1 MRRRALL
8 AWSSGKDGAWA
19 LHELRSSPDWEVVGL
34 FTTVH
39 EDRVPVHGIPRDL
52 LLDQAAAVGLP
63 LEMIGIPWPCP
74 NAVYE
79 QRVGDFARRARAN
92 GIDGLAFG
100 DLFLEDIRRYREG
113 CFGGLGLDLLFP
125 LWSQSTDRLSRR
137 MTREGLL
144 AWIVAV
150 DRARAPAEWAGR
162 RYDAQFVD
170 GLVGDV
176 DPCGENGEFHTF
188 AFDGPMFRRPVRAQP
203 GPAAIRDGFACI
215 DLVSSAPC

>member
-8 AWSSGKDGAWA
+8 AWSSGKDSAWA
-19 LHELRSSPDWEVVGL
+19 LHELRSGPDWDVVGL

-39 EDRVPVHGIPRDL
+39 DDRVPVHGMPTDL
-52 LLDQAAAVGLP
+52 LRDQAAAVGLP
-63 LEMIGIPWPCP
+63 LEELGIPWPCP
-74 NAVYE
+74 NGVYE
-79 QRVGDFARRARAN
+79 QRLGEFARRARAN

-125 LWSQSTDRLSRR
+125 LWNQPTGSLSRR
-137 MTREGLL
+137 MTREGLR

-150 DRARAPAEWAGR
+150 DLARAPAEWAGR

-170 GLVGDV
+170 SIVGDV

-188 AFDGPMFRRPVRAQP
+188 AFDGPMFRRPVCARP
-203 GPAAIRDGFACI
+203 GPAAIRDGFACV